1 MFPQLAYRYS
11 WSSGC
16 AVVAKAA
23 RLLSIHLVQNWRAKL
38 FNILPVYGVRV
49 VLLLVWGIIAAGDLE
64 ITLIL
69 TSKRKGTALRKLPG
83 WKLFCSCTP

>member
-1 MFPQLAYRYS
+1 MFPRLVYRHS

-23 RLLSIHLVQNWRAKL
+23 HLSIHLVQNCRAKL
-38 FNILPVYGVRV
+38 LKILVVYGVRV

-64 ITLIL
+64 IKLIL
-69 TSKRKGTALRKLPG
+69 TS
-83 WKLFCSCTP
+83 